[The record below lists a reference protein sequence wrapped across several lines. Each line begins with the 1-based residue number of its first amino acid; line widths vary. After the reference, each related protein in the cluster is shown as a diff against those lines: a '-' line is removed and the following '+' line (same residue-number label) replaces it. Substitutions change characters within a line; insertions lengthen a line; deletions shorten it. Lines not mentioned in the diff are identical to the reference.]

1 MSGEAATAPPAAA
14 NGHRGDGQDTGR
26 GALLV
31 LGAGE
36 DQLPVYVEAKRRG
49 FRTIAVDSS
58 TDRPA
63 LRYADEHLH
72 ISTRDHAA
80 VAAALGRR
88 RLAGVVSAA
97 SDASLETWHELSDR
111 YRAPFRYPRTAAV
124 ASIDKVAF
132 HAIATAAGVTAYR
145 WRQHTD
151 PRALVELAPEV
162 GFPLVAKPADSSGSK
177 GVTLVRRPE
186 DLPAALDYAAEFA
199 LNGKLVVEEFLAG
212 RNLTVDVFMRDG
224 QAAFA
229 GITEKRIL
237 PGVHFVIGGHTCP
250 APIDDQLHGRLV
262 GLAARLCRAI
272 GLRDGPAN
280 FDVIVAADSEV
291 RVLEANARLCG
302 NAFPLLMREVYGVD
316 TVAALTSL
324 ALGEPFELVATRHRA
339 GIIHV
344 LASPLDVDGV
354 LTGISGLAEARAIP
368 GVARCEFYAEPGAA
382 VRPFVQSGLK
392 FGYLLV
398 TGPDIG
404 SAESTLA
411 KALRTLRIDV
421 NPAEARTVTAA
432 PPAVV
437 PRQRLPRPARQP
449 VPSPNNRT
457 VVDGAAHGR

>member
-1 MSGEAATAPPAAA
+1 MPVAPADEELA
-14 NGHRGDGQDTGR
+14 GQDTGR

-49 FRTIAVDSS
+49 MQTIAVDSS

-63 LRYADEHLH
+63 LRYADERLH
-72 ISTRDHAA
+72 ISTRDHMAI
-80 VAAALGRR
+80 AAALGRR

-97 SDASLETWHELSDR
+97 SDASLESWHELSNR
-111 YRAPFRYPRTAAV
+111 YRAPFRYPLTAAI
-124 ASIDKVAF
+124 ASIDKIAF
-132 HAIATAAGVTAYR
+132 HAVADAAGVTAYR

-186 DLPAALDYAAEFA
+186 DLPAALDYAAEFTMS
-199 LNGKLVVEEFLAG
+199 GTLVIEEFLAG
-212 RNLTVDVFMRDG
+212 SNLTVDVFMRDG
-224 QAAFA
+224 EAAFA

-250 APIDDQLHGRLV
+250 APIDSQLHQRLT
-262 GLAARLCRAI
+262 GLAARLCRAV
-272 GLRDGPAN
+272 GLDDGPAN
-280 FDVIVAADSEV
+280 FDVIVAGDGEI

-324 ALGEPFELVATRHRA
+324 ALGAPFELTPTRRQA

-354 LTGISGLAEARAIP
+354 LAGISGLAEARAIP
-368 GVARCEFYAEPGAA
+368 GVARCEVYAEPGAV
-382 VRPFVQSGLK
+382 VRPFVQSGRK
-392 FGYLLV
+392 FGYILV

-411 KALRTLRIDV
+411 EALRTLQIDV
-421 NPAEARTVTAA
+421 TPAGAHAVTAA
-432 PPAVV
+432 PRVVADRQHLPHASRVPAQN
-437 PRQRLPRPARQP
+437 PHH
-449 VPSPNNRT
+449 RT
-457 VVDGAAHGR
+457 VVEGAAHER

>member
-1 MSGEAATAPPAAA
+1 MPVAPDDEEFA
-14 NGHRGDGQDTGR
+14 GQDTGR

-49 FRTIAVDSS
+49 LRTIAVDSL

-72 ISTRDHAA
+72 ISTRDHTAI
-80 VAAALGRR
+80 AAAIGRR

-97 SDASLETWHELSDR
+97 SDASLETWHELSNQ
-111 YRAPFRYPRTAAV
+111 YRVPFRYPRTAAI
-124 ASIDKVAF
+124 ASIDKIAF
-132 HAIATAAGVTAYR
+132 HALAEAAGVAAYR

-151 PRALVELAPEV
+151 PRALVELTPEV

-177 GVTLVRRPE
+177 GVTLVRRPA
-186 DLPAALDYAAEFA
+186 DLPAALDYAAQFTMS
-199 LNGKLVVEEFLAG
+199 GTLVIEEFLAG
-212 RNLTVDVFMRDG
+212 RNLTVDVFMRG
-224 QAAFA
+224 GEAAFA

-250 APIDDQLHGRLV
+250 APIDGELHQRLA
-262 GLAARLCRAI
+262 GLATRLCRAV
-272 GLRDGPAN
+272 GLDDGPAN
-280 FDVIVAADSEV
+280 FDVIVAGDGKV
-291 RVLEANARLCG
+291 RVLEVNARLCG

-324 ALGEPFELVATRHRA
+324 ALGEPFELTPTRRRA

-354 LTGISGLAEARAIP
+354 LTGISGLAEVRAIP
-368 GVARCEFYAEPGAA
+368 GVARCEVYAEPGTA

-398 TGPDIG
+398 TGPDV
-404 SAESTLA
+404 SAAESTLA
-411 KALRTLRIDV
+411 QALRTLRIDV
-421 NPAEARTVTAA
+421 MPTGAHAAIAPRVVVARKHLPHPSR
-432 PPAVV
+432 PPAQN
-437 PRQRLPRPARQP
+437 PH
-449 VPSPNNRT
+449 NRT
-457 VVDGAAHGR
+457 VVDGAAHER